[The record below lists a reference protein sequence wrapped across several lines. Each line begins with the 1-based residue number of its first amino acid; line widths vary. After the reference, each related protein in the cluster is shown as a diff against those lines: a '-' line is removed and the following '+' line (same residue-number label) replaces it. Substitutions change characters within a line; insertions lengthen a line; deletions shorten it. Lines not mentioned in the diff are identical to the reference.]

1 MKGNVTLPE
10 DEIRFLE
17 ALPTPQMHARLAF
30 LHAHGWSLSV
40 LARSISPKRPKT
52 TIHYWI
58 RNASTLV
65 EQRRPAP
72 KPPPGS
78 AVPSFTSNI
87 TDLKAVKVRFIA
99 PKVPPELRPRLRE
112 LSDASRRYRART
124 PGNSST
130 AIANRELTRLAVELR
145 ESGIPTADIAKAAG
159 VTYRAM
165 SRRLKIARSGI
176 SDVS

>member
-1 MKGNVTLPE
+1 MTLPE

-17 ALPTPQMHARLAF
+17 ALPTPQMHARLAY
-30 LHAHGWSLSV
+30 LHAHGWSLAV
-40 LARSISPKRPKT
+40 LARSLTPKRPKT

-72 KPPPGS
+72 K
-78 AVPSFTSNI
+78 APSSSIMLHIPTV
-87 TDLKAVKVRFIA
+87 KAVKVRYIA
-99 PKVPPELRPRLRE
+99 PKVPPELRPHLRE
-112 LSDASRRYRART
+112 LAEMSRRYRART
-124 PGNSST
+124 PSNSTT
-130 AIANRELTRLAVELR
+130 AKANRELTKLAVELR
-145 ESGIPTADIAKAAG
+145 ESGVPTADIAKAAG

-165 SRRLKIARSGI
+165 SRRIQIARSEL